1 MFQHCYSLPEPY
13 VGWERQYLGDF
24 PDLQRVMD
32 VMVGT
37 TARQLED
44 PTQDIMHNRV
54 CAALAFRMASDMELP
69 GNDRRL
75 VTAGD
80 LLHNISKEDRT
91 QVLTDAHLLQEASE
105 MVGRLRDTGRLA
117 DSPVFWTDPGL
128 FARTA
133 VGANLSLVHHI
144 TGALAAGGIL
154 GSVKGFPAQDI
165 LRVQE
170 TIITHS
176 TGYWYFRE
184 SVDQAACT
192 ADAWRK
198 VFPEPKGALPAIV
211 HDADLISQFDALSVL
226 PEGSKWR
233 ALAAKRWDA
242 RGAEEEAHVVY
253 YVLQRLI
260 EEARTAQGKALA
272 EREWSKVRPE
282 LLKLMRLPAD
292 SDPLLTLGIPTP
304 FR

>member
-1 MFQHCYSLPEPY
+1 
-13 VGWERQYLGDF
+13 
-24 PDLQRVMD
+24 
-32 VMVGT
+32 
-37 TARQLED
+37 
-44 PTQDIMHNRV
+44 MHNRV
-54 CAALAFRMASDMELP
+54 CAALAYRMASDMDLP

-75 VTAGD
+75 ITAGD
-80 LLHNISKEDRT
+80 LLHNIGKEDRA

-105 MVGRLRDTGRLA
+105 MVGRLRETGRLTG
-117 DSPVFWTDPGL
+117 SPVFWTDPGL

-144 TGALAAGGIL
+144 TGAIAAGGIL
-154 GSVKGFPAQDI
+154 ESVKGYPAQDI

-170 TIITHS
+170 TIMAHS

-184 SVDQAACT
+184 SVDQAAC
-192 ADAWRK
+192 AAGAWRN
-198 VFPEPKGALPAIV
+198 VYPEPEGALAGIV
-211 HDADLISQFDALSVL
+211 HDADLVSQFEAGSVV

-233 ALAAKRWDA
+233 ALAAKRWGA

-260 EEARTAQGKALA
+260 EEARTPQGKALA
-272 EREWSKVRPE
+272 EREWSKVRPQ
-282 LLKLMRLPAD
+282 LVQLMRLPPD
-292 SDPLLTLGIPTP
+292 SDPVRTLGIPRA

>member
-1 MFQHCYSLPEPY
+1 MFQDCYALPEPY
-13 VGWERQYLGDF
+13 VGWERRYLRDF

-54 CAALAFRMASDMELP
+54 CAALAYRMASDMDLP

-75 VTAGD
+75 ITAGD

-91 QVLTDAHLLQEASE
+91 QVLSDAHLLQEASE
-105 MVGRLRDTGRLA
+105 MVGRLRETGRLA
-117 DSPVFWTDPGL
+117 ASPVFWTDPGL

-133 VGANLSLVHHI
+133 VGTNLSLVHHI
-144 TGALAAGGIL
+144 TGAIVAGGIL
-154 GSVKGFPAQDI
+154 ESVKGYPRQDI

-184 SVDQAACT
+184 SVDQAACA
-192 ADAWRK
+192 ADAWRN
-198 VFPEPKGALPAIV
+198 VYPEPEGALAGIV
-211 HDADLISQFDALSVL
+211 HDADLISQFDARSVV

-233 ALAAKRWDA
+233 ALAAKRWGA
-242 RGAEEEAHVVY
+242 KGAEEEAHVVY

-260 EEARTAQGKALA
+260 EEARTPQGKALA
-272 EREWSKVRPE
+272 EQEWSKVRPE
-282 LLKLMRLPAD
+282 LVKLMRLPAD
-292 SDPLLTLGIPTP
+292 SDPVRMLGIPRP
-304 FR
+304 FW

>member
-1 MFQHCYSLPEPY
+1 MFHDRYLLPEPY
-13 VGWERQYLGDF
+13 VGWERQYLRAF
-24 PDLQRVMD
+24 PDLQGVMD

-37 TARQLED
+37 TTRQLED

-54 CAALAFRMASDMELP
+54 CAALAYRMASDMDLP

-75 VTAGD
+75 ITAGD

-91 QVLTDAHLLQEASE
+91 QVLTDAQLMQEASE
-105 MVGRLRDTGRLA
+105 MVGRLREAGRLA
-117 DSPVFWTDPGL
+117 GSPDFWTDPGL
-128 FARTA
+128 FARAA

-144 TGALAAGGIL
+144 TGAIAAGGIL
-154 GSVKGFPAQDI
+154 KSVKGYPAQDI

-170 TIITHS
+170 TIIAHS

-184 SVDQAACT
+184 SVDQAAC
-192 ADAWRK
+192 AAEAWRN
-198 VFPEPKGALPAIV
+198 VYPEPEGTLPGIV
-211 HDADLISQFDALSVL
+211 HDADLISQFEASSVV

-233 ALAAKRWDA
+233 ALAAKRWGA

-253 YVLQRLI
+253 YVLQRLV
-260 EEARTAQGKALA
+260 EEARTPRGKALA
-272 EREWSKVRPE
+272 EQEWNKVGPE
-282 LLKLMRLPAD
+282 LVKLMRLPAG
-292 SDPLLTLGIPTP
+292 SDPARTLGIPKP

>member
-1 MFQHCYSLPEPY
+1 MFQDRYALPEPY

-44 PTQDIMHNRV
+44 PTQDILHNRV
-54 CAALAFRMASDMELP
+54 CAALAYRMASDMDLP
-69 GNDRRL
+69 GNERRL
-75 VTAGD
+75 ITAGD

-105 MVGRLRDTGRLA
+105 MVVRLREHGRLA
-117 DSPVFWTDPGL
+117 GSPVFWTDPGL

-144 TGALAAGGIL
+144 TGAIAAGGIL
-154 GSVKGFPAQDI
+154 ESVKGYPRQDI

-170 TIITHS
+170 TVLTHS

-184 SVDQAACT
+184 SVDQAACA
-192 ADAWRK
+192 ADAWRN
-198 VFPEPKGALPAIV
+198 VFPEPEGALAGIV
-211 HDADLISQFDALSVL
+211 HDADLISQFDARSVL

-233 ALAAKRWDA
+233 SLAAKRWGA

-260 EEARTAQGKALA
+260 EEARTPQGKALA
-272 EREWSKVRPE
+272 QQEWSKVRPE
-282 LLKLMRLPAD
+282 LVKLMRLPAD
-292 SDPLLTLGIPTP
+292 SDPVRMLGIPRP